1 MSDVKE
7 AVMAFFEKSSA
18 KGKKRLAPKDV
29 AKAMVDD
36 FPKKKETK
44 LAIQALIEEEKLSY
58 WSSGST
64 TYVMLKQ
71 DYDELMEAT
80 AG

>member
-7 AVMAFFEKSSA
+7 AVMAYFEKSSK

-29 AKAMVDD
+29 AKAMSDD
-36 FPKKKETK
+36 FPKKKDVK
-44 LAIQALIEEEKLSY
+44 MAIQDLIMEEKLSY

-64 TYVMLKQ
+64 TYVMIKA
-71 DYDELMEAT
+71 DYDALMEAT